1 MKQILIPVDFGPGSL
16 NSCKY
21 AIEIATKTDPVTL
34 WLFHVYTDQML
45 YMPSTDP
52 DGMMADPALSVEFSE
67 EIRKI
72 AKTNMAKLKNE
83 VVTYIKKMNYNN
95 FTINEFM
102 ISGNPEWIIQDVCDD
117 LNPDGIIMSNE
128 GTGNKRPLEGSMAMK
143 IMGKASVPVIAVPYQ
158 YNNYLFKNVL
168 YATKLDNEPRDIEAI
183 KTLLKLYKHLK
194 LTIYVIHFRKSD
206 KSDVTMQLLENAFD
220 KERLAEKVRFMIV
233 NDDNQTGLTIKAV
246 TTENEINMIAFVA
259 HKTHP
264 LKLLFS
270 KGIHKDDFLA
280 TGLPVFGLPPQKD

>member
-21 AIEIATKTDPVTL
+21 AIEIATKTEPVTL
-34 WLFHVYTDQML
+34 WLFHVYADQML
-45 YMPSTDP
+45 YMPSSDP

-67 EIRKI
+67 EIKKI
-72 AKTNMAKLKNE
+72 AEANMAKLKDD
-83 VVTYIKKMNYNN
+83 VLAYINNKNYTNI
-95 FTINEFM
+95 TINDFM
-102 ISGNPEWIIQDVCDD
+102 ISGDPEWIVQDVCDD

-128 GTGNKRPLEGSMAMK
+128 GTGNKSPLEGSMAMR

-158 YNNYLFKNVL
+158 YANYRFKNVL
-168 YATKLDNEPRDIEAI
+168 YATKLDDEPRDIEAI
-183 KTLLKLYKHLK
+183 KTLLKLFKHLE

-206 KSDVTMQLLENAFD
+206 TSNVSMQVLENAFE

-233 NDDNQTGLTIKAV
+233 NDDNQTDSTIKAV
-246 TTENEINMIAFVA
+246 TTKNEIDMIAFVA

-270 KGIHKDDFLA
+270 RGIHKDDFLA